1 MALRVRVFYHD
12 KCFDG
17 ASSAALFARFYRER
31 IRNDAEFE
39 FTGLVHRA
47 GALFDENQF
56 DGDENAIV
64 DFKYSSSPK
73 ITWWFDHH
81 ESAFLSPADAE
92 HFERQQSNRKFYDP
106 DFKSCTSFI
115 AMIAQQRF
123 GFDPLPVADLV
134 HWTDV
139 IDGALYPDAKTA
151 VEMVSFRI
159 SSRCSRL
166 SLWAKSSKSRSS
178 RRSFRRFSNATNSPS
193 GFSNSA
199 PSVRTLLFSST

>member
-1 MALRVRVFYHD
+1 VLFGCRESVGRLGNSLRVRVFYHD

-17 ASSAALFARFYRER
+17 ASSAALFSRFYRER
-31 IRNDAEFE
+31 IRSDAEFE

-47 GALFDENQF
+47 GALFDEKQF

-92 HFERQQSNRKFYDP
+92 HFEQDQSNRKFYDP

-115 AMIAQQRF
+115 AMIGQQRF
-123 GFDPLPVADLV
+123 GFDPSSLADLV
-134 HWTDV
+134 GT
-139 IDGALYPDAKTA
+139 GPTSLTELSTPTP
-151 VEMVSFRI
+151 
-159 SSRCSRL
+159 RL
-166 SLWAKSSKSRSS
+166 RSPWK
-178 RRSFRRFSNATNSPS
+178 RLP
-193 GFSNSA
+193 
-199 PSVRTLLFSST
+199 